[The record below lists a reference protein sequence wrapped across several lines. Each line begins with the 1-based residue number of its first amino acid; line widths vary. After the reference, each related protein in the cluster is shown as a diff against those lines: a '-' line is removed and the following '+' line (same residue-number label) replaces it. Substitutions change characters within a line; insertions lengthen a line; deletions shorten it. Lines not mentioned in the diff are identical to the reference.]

1 MYLVVGLSFALS
13 GLLSPADSSGLPSS
27 RRRQA
32 SPARVNASFV
42 SVVQTRIE
50 AGMLGRVMSLY
61 RSFGLLPAALG
72 LLGTGFLAENVGLTT
87 TFVVAGTII
96 VAVGAAGFF
105 IPSVM
110 RLDRNP

>member
-1 MYLVVGLSFALS
+1 
-13 GLLSPADSSGLPSS
+13 
-27 RRRQA
+27 
-32 SPARVNASFV
+32 
-42 SVVQTRIE
+42 
-50 AGMLGRVMSLY
+50 MSLY

-87 TFVVAGTII
+87 TFVVAGAVI

-110 RLDRNP
+110 RLDGKPCSARRNRPSTSKKDEARMDIIPFAPRKQV

>member
-1 MYLVVGLSFALS
+1 MCIR
-13 GLLSPADSSGLPSS
+13 DS
-27 RRRQA
+27 
-32 SPARVNASFV
+32 
-42 SVVQTRIE
+42 
-50 AGMLGRVMSLY
+50 
-61 RSFGLLPAALG
+61 RSCGLLPAALG